1 MPSDSDNNESVG
13 GQDQTAATR
22 CSTRIRKIPQRYY
35 GDLEEVD
42 DNSIAGVQTME
53 GVEEMRTNVTQKPK
67 KTKTIFKF
75 TKENSKRAVDAL
87 TTMSQLP
94 ISVQTAAVKTNRT
107 WINNLDQ
114 FNTTF
119 HFHLGQCSNSESST
133 FERAYSA
140 AVVMDAILRF
150 WHVRITGPKH
160 KQKVKECTIPWTLFH
175 NQNGTPDTKTFSYDD
190 LKSSYN
196 IFKEV
201 MTNDRLVS
209 IESYETMKNKV
220 VFYKKC
226 VKYYLEAM
234 RKNIHTG
241 KFWECNMADDTH
253 HVAILLSFKETN
265 TPMKKMSMSKIE
277 AVYNQNFQS
286 ALDRIQVDPATK
298 RSYYVPPNHTLSE
311 MQKST
316 VGPRQRKQPNSIPL
330 GTTNKRYVQMVSRSS
345 KVRERND
352 DRAMMDQQKKGDA
365 PKPSPPKKRKTKN
378 KPKNP
383 PFESNVDMSQPK
395 TVTIRTAHEPKLG
408 TILSIIHPCNYF
420 FNLNLYNYI
429 PQILFIF
436 LFCYHF
442 YYYSF
447 HHAPITQ

>member
-13 GQDQTAATR
+13 GRDQTAATR
-22 CSTRIRKIPQRYY
+22 CSTRIRKIPERYY
-35 GDLEEVD
+35 GDLDEVD

-53 GVEEMRTNVTQKPK
+53 GVIEEMTTNVTQKPK
-67 KTKTIFKF
+67 KTKTIFKL

-107 WINNLDQ
+107 WINNMEK

-119 HFHLGQCSNSESST
+119 HFYLGQCSNSESST

-150 WHVRITGPKH
+150 WHVRITGPLH

-175 NQNGTPDTKTFSYDD
+175 NQDGTPDTKTFSYDD

-234 RKNIHTG
+234 QKNIHKG
-241 KFWECNMADDTH
+241 KCWECNMADDTH
-253 HVAILLSFKETN
+253 HVAILLSFKQTK
-265 TPMKKMSMSKIE
+265 TPMNLMVKSKIE
-277 AVYNQNFQS
+277 AVYNQNLKS

-298 RSYYVPPNHTLSE
+298 RSYYVPLNRTLSE

-365 PKPSPPKKRKTKN
+365 PKPSPPQKKEN
-378 KPKNP
+378 K
-383 PFESNVDMSQPK
+383 E
-395 TVTIRTAHEPKLG
+395 
-408 TILSIIHPCNYF
+408 
-420 FNLNLYNYI
+420 
-429 PQILFIF
+429 
-436 LFCYHF
+436 
-442 YYYSF
+442 
-447 HHAPITQ
+447 